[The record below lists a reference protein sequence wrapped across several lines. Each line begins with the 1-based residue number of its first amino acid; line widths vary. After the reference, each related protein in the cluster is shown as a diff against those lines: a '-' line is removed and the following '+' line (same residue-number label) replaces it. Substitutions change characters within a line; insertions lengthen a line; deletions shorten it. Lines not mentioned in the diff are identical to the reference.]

1 MSGDIEENL
10 IYSQQTNKILSQIK
24 PMAVLQNHHHICQ
37 YEPIFILQ
45 KKYINSS
52 FISILFELFV
62 PRGTWS
68 RSF

>member
-45 KKYINSS
+45 K
-52 FISILFELFV
+52 SI
-62 PRGTWS
+62 
-68 RSF
+68 